1 MEQFYLAVKKR
12 PKPIVFCKSRSP
24 VLAPVCPSCLA
35 TSFAVL
41 GLGLTI
47 IVHTYIIVF
56 LFLVSRMFWTQR
68 TVQSRTYSMNWL
80 VSAR

>member
-1 MEQFYLAVKKR
+1 MLGT
-12 PKPIVFCKSRSP
+12 ILSRREE
-24 VLAPVCPSCLA
+24 ATKA
-35 TSFAVL
+35 TSVL
-41 GLGLTI
+41 SLEVRFWRLSLVSRDFICCSGTWLNYN
-47 IVHTYIIVF
+47 YIIVF